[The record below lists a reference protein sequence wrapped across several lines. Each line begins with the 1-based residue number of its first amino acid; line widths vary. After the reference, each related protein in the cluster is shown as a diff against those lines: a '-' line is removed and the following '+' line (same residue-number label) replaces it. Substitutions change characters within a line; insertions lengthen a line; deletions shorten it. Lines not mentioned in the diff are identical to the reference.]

1 METLKKIKANK
12 KWIIFFAGLAIIIVA
27 GLFYFKDRNLQ
38 DFNPLIK
45 EKLQGIVSNGSDGLY
60 QLTYDSL
67 KSDVY
72 GGTVILKNVRVF
84 PDSARLLHLDSLH
97 MKPADIFDFSL
108 TTLAID
114 GLDFTDFLSNKKI
127 DLKIIYLNNPVLEIY
142 HQKNDSLKTKK
153 DTASIQT
160 VYQRISTLLNRFS
173 VEKLAIK
180 NMEVV
185 HHNYISKDKEST
197 TRFDKVNMQFEDLLI
212 DSLTQYDSTRFMYAK
227 NAAIT
232 LGKFKLP
239 TADSLYFI
247 SMDSIYI
254 NAANKTVNIDMLAFT
269 PRNGKDAFV
278 AKMPYLKERYTA
290 SFEHISL
297 HDIDWWGFVSNEGFS
312 AKNMIL
318 KNGKLEI
325 YADRN
330 LPPFPNSK
338 VGNYP
343 HQMLMKLNLPV
354 SLDSIIISNLD
365 LSYEENNPDSKLPG
379 KVLFN
384 NINGYIS
391 NINNNPKTAV
401 SPIMKIKASSDL
413 MDAGKINALF
423 LFDLNKTSSGAFSI
437 SGDMGAMDAKKL
449 DPVTEPL
456 GLFKIDDGSIKSLSF
471 DFNGNDKSCSGQFK
485 FLYNDLH
492 IEILKKGN
500 DDGEQSKK
508 GFLSFIANTFVLR
521 KSNPG
526 NDGDVRT
533 VTASSA
539 RDTHKSFF
547 NLIWKTL
554 LDGFK
559 QTVK

>member
-1 METLKKIKANK
+1 MEISKKLKSNK

-27 GLFYFKDRNLQ
+27 GLFYFKARNLK

-45 EKLQGIVSNGSDGLY
+45 DKLQEIVSNGSDGLY

-72 GGTVILKNVRVF
+72 GGTVILKNVHVF
-84 PDSARLLHLDSLH
+84 PDSSRLLHLDSMH
-97 MKPADIFDFSL
+97 MKPEDIFNFSL

-114 GLDFTDFLSNKKI
+114 GLDISDFLSNKKI
-127 DLKIIYLNNPVLEIY
+127 DLKIIYLNNPTLDIY
-142 HQKNDSLKTKK
+142 HEKNDSLKTKK
-153 DTASIQT
+153 DTASVQT
-160 VYQRISTLLNRFS
+160 VYQRISTLLNSFS
-173 VEKLAIK
+173 LEKLAIK

-185 HHNYISKDKEST
+185 HHNYISDDKESA
-197 TRFDKVNMQFEDLLI
+197 TRFDKVNMQFENLLI

-239 TADSLYFI
+239 TADSLYMI

-254 NAANKTVNIDMLAFT
+254 NAANRTVNIDTIAFT
-269 PRNGKDAFV
+269 PRVGKDAFV
-278 AKMPYLKERYTA
+278 SKMPYLKERYSA

-297 HDIDWWGFVSNEGFS
+297 HDVDWWAFVSNDGFS
-312 AKNMIL
+312 AKNMVL
-318 KNGKLEI
+318 QNGKLEI

-343 HQMLMKLNLPV
+343 QQMLTKLGLPF
-354 SLDSIIISNLD
+354 SLDSIIISDLD
-365 LSYEENNPDSKLPG
+365 LTYEENNPDSKLQG
-379 KVLFN
+379 KIYFN
-384 NINGYIS
+384 NINGFIS
-391 NINNNPKTAV
+391 NINNNPTTAA
-401 SPIMKIKASSDL
+401 SPIMKIKASCDL
-413 MDAGKINALF
+413 MDAGKINAQF
-423 LFDLNKTSSGAFSI
+423 LFDLNKTNSGVFSI

-456 GLFKIDDGSIKSLSF
+456 GLFKIDDGTIKSLSF

-485 FLYNDLH
+485 FLYDDLH
-492 IEILKKGN
+492 IQILKKGN
-500 DDGEQSKK
+500 DNGVQEKK
-508 GFLSFIANTFVLR
+508 GLLSFIANTFVIK

-533 VTASSA
+533 VTASSV

>member
-1 METLKKIKANK
+1 MNTSKKFKVHK
-12 KWIIFFAGLAIIIVA
+12 KWIIFFAGLAILIVA
-27 GLFYFKDRNLQ
+27 GLFYFKARNLQ

-45 EKLQGIVSNGSDGLY
+45 EKLQEIVSNGSDGLY

-67 KSDVY
+67 KSDIY
-72 GGTVILKNVRVF
+72 GGTVILKNVRIF
-84 PDSARLLHLDSLH
+84 PDSTRLLHLDSMHL
-97 MKPADIFDFSL
+97 KPVDIFDFSL

-114 GLDFTDFLSNKKI
+114 GLDFKDFLSNKKI
-127 DLKIIYLNNPVLEIY
+127 DLKIIYLNNPTLEIY
-142 HQKNDSLKTKK
+142 HEKNDSLKTIK

-173 VEKLAIK
+173 LQKLAIK
-180 NMEVV
+180 NMEVI
-185 HHNYISKDKEST
+185 HHNFISSDKEST
-197 TRFDKVNMQFEDLLI
+197 RRFDKVNMQFEDLLI
-212 DSLTQYDSTRFMYAK
+212 DSLTQFDSTRFMYAK

-232 LGKFKLP
+232 LGKFKFP
-239 TADSLYFI
+239 TSDSLYII

-254 NAANKTVNIDMLAFT
+254 NAANKTVNIDTIAFA
-269 PRNGKDAFV
+269 PRDGKDAFV
-278 AKMPYLKERYTA
+278 SKMPYLKERYTA
-290 SFEHISL
+290 SFEHVSL
-297 HDIDWWGFVSNEGFS
+297 HDIDWWAFVSNEGFS

-318 KNGKLEI
+318 QNGKLAI

-330 LPPFPNSK
+330 LPPFPKSK

-343 HQMLMKLNLPV
+343 QQMLMKLDLPV

-365 LSYEENNPDSKLPG
+365 LAYEENNPDSKLQG
-379 KVLFN
+379 KMIFN
-384 NINGYIS
+384 NINGFIS
-391 NINNNPKTAV
+391 NINNNPKTAA

-413 MDAGKINALF
+413 MNAAKINAQF
-423 LFDLNKTSSGAFSI
+423 LFNLNEASTGAFSV

-456 GLFKIDDGSIKSLSF
+456 GLFKIDDGTVKSLSF
-471 DFNGNDKSCSGQFK
+471 DFKGDDKICSGQLK

-492 IEILKKGN
+492 IIILKKGN
-500 DDGEQSKK
+500 DNGEQSKK
-508 GFLSFIANTFVLR
+508 GFLSFIANTFIIH

-526 NDGDVRT
+526 NDGNVRT
-533 VTASSA
+533 VTASSE
-539 RDTHKSFF
+539 RDIHKSFF

>member
-1 METLKKIKANK
+1 METSKKIKANK

-27 GLFYFKDRNLQ
+27 GLFYFKARNLK

-45 EKLQGIVSNGSDGLY
+45 DKLQELVSNGSDGLY

-72 GGTVILKNVRVF
+72 GGTVILKNVHVF
-84 PDSARLLHLDSLH
+84 PDSSRLLHLDSLH
-97 MKPADIFDFSL
+97 MKPEDIFDFSL

-114 GLDFTDFLSNKKI
+114 GLDISDFLSNKKI
-127 DLKIIYLNNPVLEIY
+127 DLKIIYLNNPTLDIY
-142 HQKNDSLKTKK
+142 HEKNDSLKTKK
-153 DTASIQT
+153 DTASVQT

-173 VEKLAIK
+173 VQKLAIK
-180 NMEVV
+180 NMEVI
-185 HHNYISKDKEST
+185 HHNYISDDKEST

-239 TADSLYFI
+239 TPDSLYVI

-254 NAANKTVNIDMLAFT
+254 NAANKTVDIDTLAFT
-269 PRNGKDAFV
+269 PRDGKDAFV
-278 AKMPYLKERYTA
+278 SKMPYLKERYTA

-297 HDIDWWGFVSNEGFS
+297 HDIDWWAFVSNEGFS

-318 KNGKLEI
+318 QNGKLGI

-330 LPPFPNSK
+330 LPPFPKSK

-343 HQMLMKLNLPV
+343 HQMLMKISLPV

-365 LSYEENNPDSKLPG
+365 MSYEENNPDSKLPG
-379 KVLFN
+379 KIFFN

-391 NINNNPKTAV
+391 NINTNPTTAA

-413 MDAGKINALF
+413 MDAGKINAEF
-423 LFDLNKTSSGAFSI
+423 LFDMNKTNSGAFSV
-437 SGDMGAMDAKKL
+437 SGELGAMDAKKL

-456 GLFKIDDGSIKSLSF
+456 GLFKIDDGKVKSLSF

-485 FLYNDLH
+485 FLYDDLH
-492 IEILKKGN
+492 IQILKKGN
-500 DDGEQSKK
+500 DNGVQEKK
-508 GFLSFIANTFVLR
+508 GLLSFIANTFVIK

-533 VTASSA
+533 VMASSV
-539 RDTHKSFF
+539 RDIHKSFF

>member
-1 METLKKIKANK
+1 METFKKIKANK
-12 KWIIFFAGLAIIIVA
+12 KWIIFFAALAILIVA
-27 GLFYFKDRNLQ
+27 GLFYFKARNLE

-45 EKLQGIVSNGSDGLY
+45 EKLQDLVSNGSDGFY

-72 GGTVILKNVRVF
+72 GGTVILKNVHVF
-84 PDSARLLHLDSLH
+84 PDSARLLHLDSIH
-97 MKPADIFDFSL
+97 MKPADIFDLSL

-127 DLKIIYLNNPVLEIY
+127 DLKIIYINNPTLEIF
-142 HQKNDSLKTKK
+142 HEKNDSLKNKK

-160 VYQRISTLLNRFS
+160 VYQRISTVLNRFS
-173 VEKLAIK
+173 LQKLAIK
-180 NMEVV
+180 NMEVI
-185 HHNYISKDKEST
+185 HHNYISDEKEST

-232 LGKFKLP
+232 LGKFKFP
-239 TADSLYFI
+239 TADSLYTI

-254 NAANKTVNIDMLAFT
+254 NAANKTVNIDTFAFT

-278 AKMPYLKERYTA
+278 AKMPYLKERY
-290 SFEHISL
+290 SVGFEHVSL
-297 HDIDWWGFVSNEGFS
+297 NNIDWWGFVSNEGFS

-318 KNGKLEI
+318 KNGKLQI

-330 LPPFPNSK
+330 LPPFPKSK

-343 HQMLMKLNLPV
+343 HQILMKIKLPV
-354 SLDSIIISNLD
+354 SLDSVIISDLD
-365 LSYEENNPDSKLPG
+365 LTYEENNPDSKLQG
-379 KVLFN
+379 KVFFN
-384 NINGYIS
+384 NINGFIA
-391 NINNNPKTAV
+391 NINNNPQAAA
-401 SPIMKIKASSDL
+401 SPVMKIKASSDL
-413 MDAGKINALF
+413 MDAGKINAEF
-423 LFDLNKTSSGAFSI
+423 LFNLNETKSGAFSI
-437 SGDMGAMDAKKL
+437 SGNMGSMDAKKL
-449 DPVTEPL
+449 DPVTQPL
-456 GLFKIDDGSIKSLSF
+456 GLFKIDDGTVKSLSF
-471 DFNGNDKSCSGQFK
+471 DLKGNDHNCSGQFT

-508 GFLSFIANTFVLR
+508 GFLSFIANTFIIK

-526 NDGDVRT
+526 NNGDVRT
-533 VTASSA
+533 VTASA
-539 RDTHKSFF
+539 ERDIHKSFF

-559 QTVK
+559 QTIK